1 MALPKNPTQLEVVKE
16 VNDKAND
23 SAVVHKTGN
32 ETIQGN
38 KTFISNIDVK
48 NPDDE
53 MGSVPAEDRETT
65 ITFKDKNGN
74 QEGQFYFCHDTNDLT
89 QLALIL
95 NGSQNGIACVFLEKP
110 ANGDWCYYPSS
121 NNSMIFGKDNGTAG
135 GVTKQWKRVYSQEIY
150 QNGKRVANAEDL
162 PKKTSDLNND
172 SDFITSSYHDS
183 TKANLSGATFTGQVK
198 FNTTSKTYNN
208 GNIIGSKQAD
218 AGTVPNLV
226 DELRFTNGQMGSVNI
241 STAYTLNNITVGSG
255 WYNYIYI
262 PHRGGGNS
270 GQADGDNVSYGTL
283 ILKGMTMNSPIY
295 SIRVTSGSIA
305 ALDSTHTFTLSGTTL
320 TIS

>member
-1 MALPKNPTQLEVVKE
+1 MALPKNPTQLEVVKA

-23 SAVVHKTGN
+23 SAVVHKTGE
-32 ETIQGN
+32 ETIQDHKTFSRTINGVTNQLSLNETQWDIFTCRDTTNPEN
-38 KTFISNIDVK
+38 KTAIAKGYVWCQDQNGDRYSQFKPEGIYYGKDSAGYEIDVAF
-48 NPDDE
+48 P
-53 MGSVPAEDRETT
+53 T
-65 ITFKDKNGN
+65 DKS
-74 QEGQFYFCHDTNDLT
+74 
-89 QLALIL
+89 
-95 NGSQNGIACVFLEKP
+95 GSQTFAMV
-110 ANGDWCYYPSS
+110 S
-121 NNSMIFGKDNGTAG
+121 
-135 GVTKQWKRVYSQEIY
+135 
-150 QNGKRVANAEDL
+150 DL
-162 PKKTSDLNND
+162 PD
-172 SDFITSSYHDS
+172 I
-183 TKANLSGATFTGQVK
+183 SGKMDKSGGTFTGQVK

-218 AGTVPNLV
+218 ANTVPNLV

-295 SIRVTSGSIA
+295 SIRLTNGSIGN
-305 ALDSTHTFTLSGTTL
+305 LDSTHTFTLSGTTL